1 MTLYK
6 GNALIDTI
14 NHRGGGGITD
24 LQGFDAGVHAQV

>member
-14 NHRGGGGITD
+14 NRRGGGITD
-24 LQGFDAGVHAQV
+24 LQGGDAGVHAQV